1 MSLLNEFK
9 KFAVKGNVVDMA
21 VGLVIGSAFTSI
33 VNSLVED
40 IIMPPIGL
48 VTGGIDF
55 SNMMTVL
62 KGDGFYASREAAQA
76 AGAVTVNWGAFL
88 NNVITF
94 LIVAWVLFLVVKLMN
109 RIRTQAENPAD
120 PRVEPPRQEVLLEEI
135 RDLLA
140 RREAAAHPN
149 S

>member
-62 KGDGFYASREAAQA
+62 KGDGLYASREAAQA
-76 AGAVTVNWGAFL
+76 AGAVTMNWGAFL

-94 LIVAWVLFLVVKLMN
+94 VIVAWVLFLVVKLMN
-109 RIRTQAENPAD
+109 RVRAQAENPAD
-120 PRVEPPRQEVLLEEI
+120 PTVEPPRQEVLLEEI

-149 S
+149 R